1 MQYIGI
7 SIGEEDTSIHF
18 LQDGDF
24 LCEVLT
30 NSISL
35 DNQNLSIGDT
45 FTEDSLVTHI
55 PLHISHSLGASSGS
69 YVLPSIDLITNSNNR
84 STVLFNF
91 TQPIEVSLP
100 TLLFL
105 ILKHIRVDVL
115 PHLLSDVDASS
126 HVPVVFSIPSSFPSS
141 FQSLLA
147 ALCGNCDFD
156 CRAILSHS
164 SSSTFAFSS
173 HLLPQIPRDS
183 KKSVPA
189 LIAHISPSEFC
200 LSLAYLSPSPATK
213 KSPFS
218 VKLKTLASKVSSDIG
233 SLLFDSVF
241 SSHLSSFFTD
251 PCDSNDLMTSSA
263 RMRRLLARKETAEI
277 VVNGQL
283 IKMTRKDYLDVCSEV
298 VTTIS
303 QFIFKFMRDQ
313 LSALHFSLGFY
324 ILTGDETISFV
335 SMITQELFQSAPDK
349 LKEDSKYSKFQ
360 SYHTVKDV
368 IVAQNSEYLNN
379 FESGRG
385 ALLYNEWLEQ
395 NTSPLKI
402 DKSSQIELKSTTND
416 DYDDLVDEYID
427 EYNSLKQSIS
437 LRAISHSPSKRRL
450 GRLVSD
456 IKITMSDTETEG
468 LSEIQHSARETLVSL
483 TSKADSFLGSR
494 ESDHIYD
501 SMSEV
506 LHPLFGVFS
515 SGQVNQSSH
524 KHNGSQDDVMAEH
537 VDVIFDSSDDDYTL
551 EIAIESPEDIYED
564 LSQLTPNDPGSYSQV
579 LSLCEKYLK
588 SDEKS
593 SLPYHSEVVLLK
605 AQTLVRQ
612 SLWKEALTFVLSYQ
626 LDEDSLYSFSVQ
638 LVCSGKVLLSSTIV
652 GKLFDYLPDTY
663 SIKLANHLLYSDHF
677 NKDAIQVLSQ
687 FYDDLPEA
695 KHYLALYH
703 KSINNIPKFE
713 SEIKSNVER
722 KYSESLF
729 HYGKYLLTSTDFV
742 DDDVMSRDAFELLIE
757 AADLDSV
764 DAVLFLGL
772 IHLSGFKGIAADY
785 SKCLEYFTIAAD
797 KGHKHGKLL
806 LAYCYDI
813 GLGCDSDPDQ
823 SQSILSELY
832 VAQSESLFDEH
843 LVSLDDSTYVSNTCI
858 LHQLLGLFL
867 NSNIAKIC
875 NYSNLEELHEVC
887 SNLVASVTSF
897 EQLLYTYFLCNKG
910 YTEAINS
917 DNYEFKIRFLKSR
930 YILEFELGLYQKA
943 IHSAE
948 LVLEAVLEDSHTS
961 KWLEFFKC
969 LENNFG
975 PVHVH
980 VFLNISKAN
989 ITNIPTIIELYSS
1002 RFQLMP
1008 TWCQFTAEYHSFCT
1022 ELLDSIDFDWIDSSS
1037 SNICVK
1043 SLLQSAKDLQSRTR
1057 MNIIKN
1063 VLFRGSLS
1071 GQVDLILELAINY
1084 YLGLSSFTQNP
1095 ELGLSYFYHAVSLDF
1110 SENEEFSINSIEDLK
1125 NPNVCYQISVN
1136 YKDGTK
1142 SRQSNHAYSIC
1153 LQFAAEFGHSSAA
1166 VELSQTDPQS
1176 PRYLNLAKSAADNGD
1191 FNSMMLFVKN
1201 GNLDYLDNLLRYSSP
1216 NTNTMSKQ
1224 LEFLLNFKSTIDSEL
1239 FIETLQRLC
1248 QNAFYPAYFYLAM
1261 TSDEESIM
1269 IEYFQKYIVIEQ
1281 FDFEFESFY
1290 PAQSDVVDLSQKCM
1304 LHLLSSDI
1312 SEFLKFSNN
1321 IQFSNIFTDEQLDT
1335 IAKVLCDFFIDN
1347 SSEFVSKYG
1356 TNSINGSIFQQIYDV
1371 VSTINCDS
1379 DCKSYVIGL
1388 YDFMSSNSLGDDTL
1402 SKIRSITTSFPYI
1415 DFLKGVCIF
1424 LGNESDKCQKSHG
1437 LFQKDEL
1444 FKVQSQY
1451 FIANCLVGMN
1461 QLRDALEIFK
1471 ILADDGLLPACF
1483 EYCRISSDLKQVDDN
1498 YKKFLIKISNSEST
1512 DVSHIFPFGLHLLE
1526 EVYVP
1531 LMFHDCNQ
1539 RLGIL
1544 TLSEAVESKSSELFI
1559 ESRQYFNKSTKTLYP
1574 SII

>member
-1 MQYIGI
+1 MKNIGV
-7 SIGEEDTSIHF
+7 SIGENDISLHF
-18 LQDGDF
+18 HHGDDF

-30 NSISL
+30 YSVSV
-35 DNQNLSIGDT
+35 DHQNLSIGDT
-45 FTEDSLVTHI
+45 FTEHSLVTHI

-69 YVLPSIDLITNSNNR
+69 YVLPSSDLITNLNNR
-84 STVLFNF
+84 STVVFNF
-91 TQPIEVSLP
+91 TQPIE
-100 TLLFL
+100 T
-105 ILKHIRVDVL
+105 
-115 PHLLSDVDASS
+115 
-126 HVPVVFSIPSSFPSS
+126 
-141 FQSLLA
+141 
-147 ALCGNCDFD
+147 
-156 CRAILSHS
+156 
-164 SSSTFAFSS
+164 
-173 HLLPQIPRDS
+173 S

-200 LSLAYLSPSPATK
+200 LSLAYISPSPATK

-218 VKLKTLASKVSSDIG
+218 VQLKTLASKISSDIG

-241 SSHLSSFFTD
+241 SAHLSSFLTD

-263 RMRRLLARKETAEI
+263 RMRRLLARKKTAEI
-277 VVNGQL
+277 IVNRQL
-283 IKMTRKDYLDVCSEV
+283 IQMTRKDYLDVCSEV

-313 LSALHFSLGFY
+313 LSAFDFKLGFY
-324 ILTGDETISFV
+324 LLTGDETISFV

-349 LKEDSKYSKFQ
+349 LKENSKYSKLK

-368 IVAQNSEYLNN
+368 IVAQNSEYLN

-385 ALLYNEWLEQ
+385 ALLINERCEQ
-395 NTSPLKI
+395 INSPLTFHE
-402 DKSSQIELKSTTND
+402 SFQIVLKPTSND
-416 DYDDLVDEYID
+416 DYVDIVD
-427 EYNSLKQSIS
+427 EYNSIKHSIS
-437 LRAISHSPSKRRL
+437 FNSISPSISDCEIDSPGTL
-450 GRLVSD
+450 YVIGRYEFSNFEE
-456 IKITMSDTETEG
+456 DTTS
-468 LSEIQHSARETLVSL
+468 SE
-483 TSKADSFLGSR
+483 DSFL
-494 ESDHIYD
+494 
-501 SMSEV
+501 V
-506 LHPLFGVFS
+506 P
-515 SGQVNQSSH
+515 
-524 KHNGSQDDVMAEH
+524 
-537 VDVIFDSSDDDYTL
+537 
-551 EIAIESPEDIYED
+551 IESPEDIYED
-564 LSQLTPNDPGSYSQV
+564 LSQLTLNDPGSYSQV

-593 SLPYHSEVVLLK
+593 SLPYLSEVVLLK

-626 LDEDSLYSFSVQ
+626 LDEDSLYSFSVN

-652 GKLFDYLPDTY
+652 GKLFDYLPATF
-663 SIKLANHLLYSDHF
+663 SIKLANHLLHSDHF
-677 NKDAIQVLSQ
+677 NKNAIQVLSQ
-687 FYDDLPEA
+687 FCDDLPEA

-742 DDDVMSRDAFELLIE
+742 DDDVMSRDGFELLIE

-772 IHLSGFKGIAADY
+772 IHLSGFKGIGADY
-785 SKCLEYFTIAAD
+785 SKCFEYFTIAAD

-806 LAYCYDI
+806 LAYCYDV

-823 SQSILSELY
+823 SQSILSGLY
-832 VAQSESLFDEH
+832 VAQSESLFDEP
-843 LVSLDDSTYVSNTCI
+843 LVSLDDSTFVSNTCI
-858 LHQLLGLFL
+858 LHQLLGLFS
-867 NSNIAKIC
+867 NSNIAIIC

-897 EQLLYTYFLCNKG
+897 EQLLYTYFLSDKG
-910 YTEAINS
+910 CTDAVNS
-917 DNYEFKIRFLKSR
+917 YNSEFKIRFLKSR

-948 LVLEAVLEDSHTS
+948 LVLEAVSEDSDTS

-969 LENNFG
+969 LENIFG
-975 PVHVH
+975 AVHVK

-989 ITNIPTIIELYSS
+989 IANIPTIIEIYSS

-1022 ELLDSIDFDWIDSSS
+1022 ELLDSIIFDWIDSNS

-1043 SLLQSAKDLQSRTR
+1043 SLLQSAKNLQSVIR
-1057 MNIIKN
+1057 MNIIKK
-1063 VLFRGSLS
+1063 VLFSGSLS

-1084 YLGLSSFTQNP
+1084 YLGLNSFTQNQ
-1095 ELGLSYFYHAVSLDF
+1095 ELGLSYFYHAFSLDF

-1125 NPNVCYQISVN
+1125 NPNVCYQISLN

-1142 SRQSNHAYSIC
+1142 PRQSNHAYSIC
-1153 LQFAAEFGHSSAA
+1153 LQFAAEFGHSNAA
-1166 VELSQTDPQS
+1166 VELSQTDSKS
-1176 PRYLNLAKSAADNGD
+1176 PKYLNLAKSAADNGD

-1201 GNLDYLDNLLRYSSP
+1201 GNLVYLDNLLRYSSP

-1224 LEFLLNFKSTIDSEL
+1224 LEFLLDFKSTIDSEL

-1248 QNAFYPAYFYLAM
+1248 QNEFYPAYFFLAV
-1261 TSDEESIM
+1261 TFEEEFLM
-1269 IEYFQKYIVIEQ
+1269 MEYFKKYIGIEK
-1281 FDFEFESFY
+1281 FDLEFESFY

-1321 IQFSNIFTDEQLDT
+1321 IEFANIFTDEQLNT
-1335 IAKVLCDFFIDN
+1335 IIKVLCDFFIDN

-1356 TNSINGSIFQQIYDV
+1356 TNSIKGSIFQQIYDV

-1379 DCKSYVIGL
+1379 ACKSYVISIF
-1388 YDFMSSNSLGDDTL
+1388 DFMSSNSLGDDTL

-1415 DFLKGVCIF
+1415 DFLKGICTF
-1424 LGNESDKCQKSHG
+1424 FGNESDKCLKAMDYFKKMNFLKYSHN
-1437 LFQKDEL
+1437 
-1444 FKVQSQY
+1444 
-1451 FIANCLVGMN
+1451 I
-1461 QLRDALEIFK
+1461 
-1471 ILADDGLLPACF
+1471 LLP
-1483 EYCRISSDLKQVDDN
+1483 LV
-1498 YKKFLIKISNSEST
+1498 
-1512 DVSHIFPFGLHLLE
+1512 LL
-1526 EVYVP
+1526 V
-1531 LMFHDCNQ
+1531 
-1539 RLGIL
+1539 
-1544 TLSEAVESKSSELFI
+1544 
-1559 ESRQYFNKSTKTLYP
+1559 
-1574 SII
+1574 